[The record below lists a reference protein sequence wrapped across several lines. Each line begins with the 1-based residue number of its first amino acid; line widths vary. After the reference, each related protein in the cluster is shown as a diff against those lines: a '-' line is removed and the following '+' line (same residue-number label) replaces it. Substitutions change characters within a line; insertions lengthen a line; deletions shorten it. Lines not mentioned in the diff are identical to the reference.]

1 MDSKCAPGKKYEEG
15 SCINKKTLKII
26 AENFTNEYGV
36 EFKTD
41 NKKELVEQLENQF
54 SKKFKCEDQT
64 CWLKQKFVKKI
75 ENPDLFNFTFRP
87 KGPEKKLDWLSTTNI
102 NDVIEQYEKEYDDFL
117 FLGAVPY
124 DFQELRELE
133 LGKELDFKELESG
146 KLNEDYNKGKKINK
160 FGMVI
165 NLDPHYKGGSHWVA
179 LYSNLDKNQIYFFDS
194 FGKKPK
200 KNIRKFINKI
210 TKYLYK
216 KKYNQKLNLNSLIT
230 DLKNNN
236 SSNQIENLSK
246 FDIRY
251 NDIQHQVKN
260 TECGVYSINFII
272 RLVHGETFD
281 NITKN
286 ITRDD
291 NMNDCREV
299 YFRNEY

>member
-179 LYSNLDKNQIYFFDS
+179 LYSNLDKNQIIFFDS

-272 RLVHGETFD
+272 RLVHD